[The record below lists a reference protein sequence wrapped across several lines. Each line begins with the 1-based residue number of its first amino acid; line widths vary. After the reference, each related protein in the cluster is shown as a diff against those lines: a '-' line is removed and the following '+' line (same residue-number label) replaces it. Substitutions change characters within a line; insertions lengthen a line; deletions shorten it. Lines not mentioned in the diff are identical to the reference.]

1 MMDGLKH
8 GDLPPTF
15 PSKAGTKVEDG
26 QFARHLCLETM
37 AERYGEAFAIDAF
50 EEAKVRGL
58 TVYNLV
64 AAPETRRFQAFGCTL
79 RVDEGSRKVAEGPLT
94 DYSHYLF
101 KERAERPF
109 TDAVKG
115 ANGLAGYAATLTYV
129 RYDDV
134 EWRREDYPAYM
145 GSGGIRDPRVEVLL
159 MFPRG
164 LDAEEYA
171 ARAKPCL
178 DSLYGLGLP
187 VGVYMG
193 VEGSDPI
200 KQPLRGIDVDEEFPG
215 TRSGGPDE
223 RRLRQDFDDALF
235 EFAFDAQWDGDG
247 NPDGKPFD
255 PGSARA
261 YPTVHWNPG
270 HGPSTWG

>member
-15 PSKAGTKVEDG
+15 PSKAGAKVEDG
-26 QFARHLCLETM
+26 QSARHLCLETM
-37 AERYGEAFAIDAF
+37 GERYGESFSIVDGGDARG
-50 EEAKVRGL
+50 RGL
-58 TVYNLV
+58 AVYNFTV
-64 AAPETRRFQAFGCTL
+64 VPNSKQSQVFSCTL
-79 RVDEGSRKVAEGPLT
+79 RVDKGSRRVMEGPLA
-94 DYSHYLF
+94 DYSQYLF

-109 TDAVKG
+109 ADAVKD
-115 ANGLAGYAATLTYV
+115 AEGLAGYAATLTYV
-129 RYDDV
+129 RYDEV
-134 EWRREDYPAYM
+134 EWSEGDYLSYM
-145 GSGGIRDPRVEVLL
+145 GAGEGQDPRVEVLL

-164 LDAEEYA
+164 LDAEVYA

-200 KQPLRGIDVDEEFPG
+200 KQPLRGIDAEEEFPE
-215 TRSGGPDE
+215 TRGSGPDKK
-223 RRLRQDFDDALF
+223 RLRQDFDDALF
-235 EFAFDAQWDGDG
+235 EFAFDTRWDGNG
-247 NPDGKPFD
+247 SPDRKPQD
-255 PGSARA
+255 PGSTRS

-270 HGPSTWG
+270 HGPSAWG